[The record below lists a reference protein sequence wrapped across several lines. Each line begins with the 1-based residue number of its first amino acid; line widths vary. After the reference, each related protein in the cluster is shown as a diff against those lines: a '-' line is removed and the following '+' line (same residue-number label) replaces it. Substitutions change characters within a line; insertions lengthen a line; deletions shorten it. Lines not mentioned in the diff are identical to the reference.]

1 MSKLKM
7 TKRAKVEA
15 AVDNWWLINGVE
27 RNQEHPETVP
37 IPAESKRLSLKP
49 GDLVKLGFECDPKK
63 FVCAGERMW
72 IEVKKVT
79 ERGYIG
85 SLASNPVV
93 LSELLQFGQEIAFL
107 PEHVIDI
114 DPKVTAA
121 EVSLH

>member
-1 MSKLKM
+1 LDS
-7 TKRAKVEA
+7 
-15 AVDNWWLINGVE
+15 
-27 RNQEHPETVP
+27 
-37 IPAESKRLSLKP
+37 S
-49 GDLVKLGFECDPKK
+49 CDPKK

-114 DPKVTAA
+114 DLEVTAA